1 MSHSVEDHFHFHVA
15 EYDRMIRT
23 LIPEYE
29 TMHAMIVR
37 WCECVLPSKAR
48 IIDLGGGTGS
58 LTAAMAERFTH
69 AEIEVWD
76 IDTKMFEVARHRLA
90 KYRDRIRFVE
100 RSFEEPLPECD
111 AVVACIALH
120 HVKDLEKKTKIY
132 SNIYH
137 ALRSPGI
144 FANGDATMS
153 LEQRTQEATYRLWTE
168 FMMSNGMTEAEA
180 QQHFADWK
188 DEDRYFPLH
197 GEFAMVNAAG
207 FPQPE
212 CFWKYGP
219 MAVYGGVKRTL

>member
-58 LTAAMAERFTH
+58 LTAAMAERFTD

-76 IDTKMFEVARHRLA
+76 IDTKMVEVARHRLE
-90 KYRDRIRFVE
+90 KYSERVRFVE

-120 HVKDLEKKTKIY
+120 HIKDSNRKTAIY
-132 SNIYH
+132 SNIVQ

-153 LEQRTQEATYRLWTE
+153 PELHTQEATYRLWTD
-168 FMMSNGMTEAEA
+168 FMMTKGMTEAEA
-180 QQHFADWK
+180 RQHFANWA
-188 DEDRYFPLH
+188 DEDRYFPLNE
-197 GEFAMVNAAG
+197 EFAMLKAAG

-219 MAVYGGVKRTL
+219 MAVYGGVKRT